1 VTTSCDARFRREEKH
16 FLFVAGAHRG
26 HVGIPT
32 LMSFLFK
39 GFRRSTIRR
48 GHGNVPADACGQ
60 GVVHV
65 QIRPRIIRRVLIVVA
80 VLLVSGAA
88 AAMKLTS
95 WTPAN
100 MCFCP
105 TPDRPSSA
113 AKAEGGLEALATS
126 GNFKVP
132 LDTDTTAHHAGAAM
146 TGAAHVEL
154 AESSHGHSRD
164 DEGGRPSWA
173 PWGKHSNHRANSSSE
188 SAPSVKLGGFWKM
201 MSLVGRAHHEAEAS
215 ASAHVKVAATAHA
228 SAPKPSRPPVG
239 GGSGG
244 GSASGSA
251 TGPGAASPPAG
262 SAFGEETTP
271 VGQLASSGSSS
282 AGASGALGAGSSGL
296 GSARAGAGTS
306 NLAAT
311 PEPASFALIATGL
324 LGIAGLIRR
333 RRV

>member
-1 VTTSCDARFRREEKH
+1 
-16 FLFVAGAHRG
+16 
-26 HVGIPT
+26 
-32 LMSFLFK
+32 M
-39 GFRRSTIRR
+39 
-48 GHGNVPADACGQ
+48 
-60 GVVHV
+60 
-65 QIRPRIIRRVLIVVA
+65 QIRPRIIRRVVIVVG

-105 TPDRPSSA
+105 TPDRSSSA
-113 AKAEGGLEALATS
+113 VKAEGGLEALATS

-132 LDTDTTAHHAGAAM
+132 LDTDTTAHHAGGGM
-146 TGAAHVEL
+146 GSSAHVEL
-154 AESSHGHSRD
+154 AESSHGKAHERQDEKHS
-164 DEGGRPSWA
+164 WT

-188 SAPSVKLGGFWKM
+188 SAPGVKLGSFWKM

-215 ASAHVKVAATAHA
+215 ANAHVKVAASARV
-228 SAPKPSRPPVG
+228 SAPKPSRPPAA
-239 GGSGG
+239 SGG
-244 GSASGSA
+244 GSA
-251 TGPGAASPPAG
+251 TGAGAATPPAG

-271 VGQLASSGSSS
+271 VGQLAGGGSAS
-282 AGASGALGAGSSGL
+282 AGAALGAGSSGL
-296 GSARAGAGTS
+296 GSAHSGAAS